1 MEYLFQSVGFCGVLL
16 DGFFLVLGF
25 RGGVGRPTMFALW
38 LGVGVLLDISVER
51 LYGGNDGSY
60 LDGLDWFDNNRSR
73 WNGHED
79 GGIGLFV
86 WRFLMDDHGRNG
98 SDLDVGFFWFR
109 SGFRWSR
116 WFRTC
121 RWFGLGTIL
130 DGMPFLLT
138 TVTGVVQQGRANN
151 FSAVVFGLVRG
162 VYLFGFSRINTYFT

>member
-1 MEYLFQSVGFCGVLL
+1 
-16 DGFFLVLGF
+16 
-25 RGGVGRPTMFALW
+25 MFALG
-38 LGVGVLLDISVER
+38 LGVGVLLDISVKR
-51 LYGGNDGSY
+51 LDGGNDGSD
-60 LDGLDWFDNNRSR
+60 LDGLDGFDNNWSR

-109 SGFRWSR
+109 CFFRGCG
-116 WFRTC
+116 WFSWC
-121 RWFGLGTIL
+121 RWLGLGAIL
-130 DGMPFLLT
+130 DGMPFFLT